1 MEPKITT
8 TIQKHFRKMTDPR
21 SDFRVHHSMVAILTI
36 TLCAV
41 ICGANNF
48 VDIATFGEAKR
59 QWLSSFLDLPYG
71 IPSHDTFTRFFSMLS
86 TTEFSKCFLAW
97 TQELAEKISGVIAID
112 GKTLRH
118 SFDLASDQAAIH
130 IVSAWCHSNELVLGQ
145 IKTDAKSNEI
155 TAIPKLLELLDIKG
169 STITI
174 DAMGCQKDIAQKII
188 DGGANYILGLKGNQ
202 KNTLNFVERL
212 FACGL
217 GNNFEGLNYTEY
229 KTTETGHGRTERRH
243 IYSIM
248 ITDEER
254 FQDLRA
260 WAGLRSVIMVVSRRE
275 IRGQKATEECRYYLS
290 SLEGNAE
297 EMARGIRSHWGIENC
312 LHWALDMQFGE
323 DQARNRKKNSAEN
336 MAIIRHLALNLLR
349 KCKMFK
355 KRISIRGKR
364 LFTGWNNQ
372 FLLDLIAC
380 Y

>member
-8 TIQKHFRKMTDPR
+8 TIQKHFNQMTDPR
-21 SDFRVHHSMVAILTI
+21 SGFRVHHSMVAILTI

-59 QWLSSFLDLPYG
+59 QWFSTFLDLPYG
-71 IPSHDTFTRFFSMLS
+71 IPSHDTITRFFSMLS

-97 TQELAEKISGVIAID
+97 TQDMAEKISGVIAID

-118 SFDLASDQAAIH
+118 SFDLAADQAAIH
-130 IVSAWCHSNELVLGQ
+130 MVSAWCHNNELVLGQ

-188 DGGANYILGLKGNQ
+188 DEGANYILGLKGNQ
-202 KNTLNFVERL
+202 KNTLNFVQKL
-212 FACGL
+212 FIYGL
-217 GNNFEGLNYTEY
+217 ENNFEGLNYTEY
-229 KTTETGHGRTERRH
+229 ETTETGHGRTEQRH
-243 IYSIM
+243 VYSIM
-248 ITDEER
+248 ITDEAR

-260 WAGLRSVIMVVSRRE
+260 WAGLRSVTMVVSRRE
-275 IRGQKATEECRYYLS
+275 ITGQKATEECRYYLS

-297 EMARGIRSHWGIENC
+297 EIAHGIRSHWGIENS
-312 LHWALDMQFGE
+312 LHWVLDMQFGE

-364 LFTGWNNQ
+364 LFAGWDNQ

-380 Y
+380 S